1 MTMIFYFL
9 YTSDL
14 STSKK
19 AFNFPRSSLSSRDW
33 PGRLYIW
40 SNGVLKFF
48 LKYRSFD
55 HFNRHSYISATIV
68 LSYQS
73 TYWKHMIGSQNWKKN
88 NAGYQIWSV
97 RDIYSLIYTNGK
109 LRNYQTSGY
118 CWHLKC
124 QFNFKPHLW
133 YAYLMTVHD
142 GHKSN
147 LAMILEGHLWIL
159 FFMVL
164 NRL

>member
-19 AFNFPRSSLSSRDW
+19 AFNFPRSSISSRDW
-33 PGRLYIW
+33 PGRLYVW
-40 SNGVLKFF
+40 SNEVLKFF

-55 HFNRHSYISATIV
+55 HFNRHSYISVTIV

-109 LRNYQTSGY
+109 LRNFNIIKPLGTVGIWSANLTLSLIFDMLTWWQYMMAINPTWQWFWKVTCGY
-118 CWHLKC
+118 CFSWC
-124 QFNFKPHLW
+124 
-133 YAYLMTVHD
+133 
-142 GHKSN
+142 
-147 LAMILEGHLWIL
+147 
-159 FFMVL
+159 
-164 NRL
+164 